1 MNHLPA
7 LHHLL
12 TLLPLQVVLGGLVPI
27 LQFAQQRLIMRHA
40 EQRKQGLQTR
50 LVALHPSSPVLRGC
64 MRSTKLA
71 GCAWTMPFWSE
82 NMP

>member
-1 MNHLPA
+1 
-7 LHHLL
+7 
-12 TLLPLQVVLGGLVPI
+12 
-27 LQFAQQRLIMRHA
+27 LIMRHA

-71 GCAWTMPFWSE
+71 GCAWTMSFWSE